1 MSKKEKVSYL
11 RCSLPNCDNPLSGKK
26 RKYCSRKCLIK
37 ANCLDRK
44 DVYKELDSWGGPR
57 SLSKVESSIKHDE
70 TLLTGD
76 GRYILDDIPLDHQ
89 IWEAIEFQD
98 ELHRQACIEH
108 ENKVVVD
115 GLEQFNK
122 AYDKNH
128 KTSYQ
133 RDRIKRMEKQGRVDI
148 ELRNIKQK
156 RYYHRKKEER
166 KAYYRKWYQ
175 ENKSRFILVDG
186 KRKRIMAPHK
196 RKSYKRSP
204 PKN

>member
-1 MSKKEKVSYL
+1 MSKKERVSYL
-11 RCSLPNCDNPLSGKK
+11 RCSLVSCDNPLSGKQ
-26 RKYCSRKCLIK
+26 RKFCSRECNIK

-57 SLSKVESSIKHDE
+57 SLSTVGNSIKHDE
-70 TLLTGD
+70 TLFTGD
-76 GRYILDDIPLDHQ
+76 GRFILDDIPLDHQ

-108 ENKVVVD
+108 ENKVVID
-115 GLEQFNK
+115 GLEQMNK
-122 AYDKNH
+122 SFDENH
-128 KTSYQ
+128 EISYQ
-133 RDRIKRMEKQGRVDI
+133 QDRMKRMAKQGRIDI

-156 RYYHRKKEER
+156 RYYQRNKEER
-166 KAYYRKWYQ
+166 KAYYRRYYQ
-175 ENKSRFILVDG
+175 RNRLRILNG
-186 KRKRIMAPHK
+186 KRKRIMAPDK